1 MERRFGKK
9 IVIKKPM
16 TIYQFN
22 LLEEDQKYQTVWDL
36 GKHIDTVIDEEKR
49 VLLYAID
56 MFFVEVHYDANTNKI
71 IDIKSFIHGHN
82 LDKYAGSILP

>member
-1 MERRFGKK
+1 
-9 IVIKKPM
+9 M
-16 TIYQFN
+16 TLYQFN

-49 VLLYAID
+49 NLLYTID

-71 IDIKSFIHGHN
+71 IGIKSFIHGHN
-82 LDKYAGSILP
+82 LDKYVGSILP